1 MPASRIGQG
10 RARVHIVACN
20 ESGPRRR
27 IAQRR
32 RKGDR
37 HELNALRTWASAV
50 RPPEPPRTLLLPQ
63 TLTLT
68 AKHGTFVARQRNAG
82 SFRRFRPRIKKNS
95 FRTRAFGPFRDLS
108 WKLFIPALMGRA
120 GWLQP
125 ASPGGCAWV
134 CNHPSPLPPCDLRKL
149 RAQDCGGKPSPTRGE
164 GFDEAGA
171 FPLSPRGRGWL
182 GP

>member
-1 MPASRIGQG
+1 MGLRPTFGDASDVVET
-10 RARVHIVACN
+10 RA
-20 ESGPRRR
+20 

-95 FRTRAFGPFRDLS
+95 FRTRAFRPFRGLF

-120 GWLQP
+120 PSP
-125 ASPGGCAWV
+125 AMTELPGGAVRWA
-134 CNHPSPLPPCDLRKL
+134 PPRCR
-149 RAQDCGGKPSPTRGE
+149 RNGGIGPPREGE
-164 GFDEAGA
+164 VWRRVGLE
-171 FPLSPRGRGWL
+171 
-182 GP
+182 